1 MIRANEI
8 RETAR
13 EHGVPETTI
22 EKDYCI
28 SWILN
33 SLYQH
38 PNSFA
43 LKGGTGIRKLYV
55 SNYRFSEDLDFT
67 ILKNMDK
74 AEIEENIRTSIRTAK
89 QDSGIEFLDEIKFR
103 QNVNGYK
110 VDIYFRILRQTGN
123 PLRIKLDLTKPERER
138 MILPLQKMPILH
150 HYSDNCSAIVLAYS
164 IHEIIAEKIRS
175 IFERTR
181 PRDLYDLW
189 FFTENFDIRQAL
201 EILPE
206 KCEFKA
212 VKTDIRSVMERKDD
226 FSSAWVNS
234 LGHQLKDL
242 PDFDPVFYHVLEQ
255 LEMMDSMQKK

>member
-1 MIRANEI
+1 MIHKNEI

-13 EHGVPETTI
+13 EHGVPVTTI

-38 PNSFA
+38 PNSIA

-67 ILKNMDK
+67 MLKNMGK
-74 AEIEENIRTSIRTAK
+74 TEIEENIRTSVRTAR
-89 QDSGIEFLDEIKFR
+89 QESGIEFSDEIKFSE
-103 QNVNGYK
+103 NVNGYK

-123 PLRIKLDLTKPERER
+123 PLRIKLDMTRPERER
-138 MILPLQKMPILH
+138 MILPLRKMPVIH
-150 HYSDNCSAIVLAYS
+150 PYSDNCSAIVLAYS

-212 VKTDIRSVMERKDD
+212 VKTDIRSVMERKND
-226 FSSAWVNS
+226 FSSAWDNS
-234 LGHQLKDL
+234 LGNQLKDL

-255 LEMMDSMQKK
+255 LEMMDSMRKK

>member
-1 MIRANEI
+1 MIRTNEI

-13 EHGVPETTI
+13 EHGVPESTI

-28 SWILN
+28 GWILN
-33 SLYQH
+33 SLYQSNN
-38 PNSFA
+38 PFA

-55 SNYRFSEDLDFT
+55 CDYRFSEDLDFT
-67 ILKNMDK
+67 LPKNMGK
-74 AEIEENIRTSIRTAK
+74 AEIEELIRTSIRTAK
-89 QDSGIEFLDEIKFR
+89 QESGIEFLDEIKFR

-123 PLRIKLDLTKPERER
+123 PLRIKLDLTKPEQER
-138 MILPLQKMPILH
+138 MILPLRKMPVLH
-150 HYSDNCSAIVLAYS
+150 PYSDNCSAIVLAYS

-189 FFTENFDIRQAL
+189 FFTENFDIKQAL

-212 VKTDIRSVMERKDD
+212 VKTDIRSVFERKDD
-226 FSSAWVNS
+226 FSSAWDNS

-242 PDFDPVFYHVLEQ
+242 PDFNPIFDKVLKQ
-255 LEMMDSMQKK
+255 LEIVNSM

>member
-28 SWILN
+28 GWILN
-33 SLYQH
+33 GLYQS
-38 PNSFA
+38 NNFIA
-43 LKGGTGIRKLYV
+43 LKGGTGIRKLYI

-67 ILKNMDK
+67 ILKNMGK
-74 AEIEENIRTSIRTAK
+74 AEIKENIRTSIQTVK
-89 QDSGIEFLDEIKFR
+89 LDSSIEFLNEIKFR
-103 QNVNGYK
+103 ENVNGYK
-110 VDIYFRILRQTGN
+110 IDIYFRILRQTGN
-123 PLRIKLDLTKPERER
+123 PLRIKLDLTRPERER
-138 MILPLQKMPILH
+138 MILPLQKMPVLH
-150 HYSDNCSAIVLAYS
+150 PYSDNCSAIVLAYS

-201 EILPE
+201 KILPE

-212 VKTDIRSVMERKDD
+212 VKTDIKSVMERKDD
-226 FSSAWVNS
+226 FSSAWENS
-234 LGHQLKDL
+234 LVHQLKDL
-242 PDFDPVFYHVLEQ
+242 PDFDLVFYQVLEQ
-255 LEMMDSMQKK
+255 LEMMDSM

>member
-28 SWILN
+28 GWILN
-33 SLYQH
+33 SLYQ
-38 PNSFA
+38 PTNSFA

-67 ILKNMDK
+67 MLKNMAK
-74 AEIEENIRTSIRTAK
+74 AEIEENIRTSIRTAR

-103 QNVNGYK
+103 ENVNGYK

-123 PLRIKLDLTKPERER
+123 PLRIKLDLTRPEREK
-138 MILPLQKMPILH
+138 MILPLRKMPVLH
-150 HYSDNCSAIVLAYS
+150 PYSDNCSAIVLAYS

-212 VKTDIRSVMERKDD
+212 VKTDIKSIKERKDD
-226 FSSAWVNS
+226 FSSAWDNS

-242 PDFDPVFYHVLEQ
+242 PDFDQLFYQVMEQ
-255 LEMMDSMQKK
+255 LEIIDIIRKK